1 MKHELSPEVQRQQM
15 CMDLTDRWDEFNME
29 LVCDRKMDLDEFRK
43 LFLDTWHYFMTQEA
57 EEAKLTRDGAALLTA
72 IVPITAQTDYPSGVS
87 DYTSDACT
95 TYARGLI
102 RSVCK
107 PELGYG
113 YHLKDGWMRY
123 QPYYNCD
130 CYQHID
136 SFAEILRTAR
146 AEDEDDWQIQYWRI
160 KQYDLKA
167 IDSFQWYGSEDY
179 TFLAD
184 PHGEIQYFI
193 HGQNADKTPYG
204 QAEAAFGRTSDR
216 LSLPAPYQPGDI
228 LEIDCRPYQH
238 GPVYGILLTAD
249 NPDCAAQYL
258 YQTAHATSKIV
269 ALDQVKYENTDLF
282 PQSYLAAIYHVRRHS
297 GELPENCGWM
307 RALSSKIQSEP
318 SFGETIARLKNTFRF
333 CPIKHVKRSEM
344 N

>member
-1 MKHELSPEVQRQQM
+1 MKPTPVQEKIISLLHSSPELCDFLLASPEKLQTADYANIIAGAPISLWTKRELLGELEASLS
-15 CMDLTDRWDEFNME
+15 DSGDAEF
-29 LVCDRKMDLDEFRK
+29 VHRYVTCLDEGLQSMPRPAGET
-43 LFLDTWHYFMTQEA
+43 LIAA
-57 EEAKLTRDGAALLTA
+57 EFCGADNVGEYTDG
-72 IVPITAQTDYPSGVS
+72 
-87 DYTSDACT
+87 
-95 TYARGLI
+95 
-102 RSVCK
+102 
-107 PELGYG
+107 
-113 YHLKDGWMRY
+113 
-123 QPYYNCD
+123 PYYTHFWD
-130 CYQHID
+130 A
-136 SFAEILRTAR
+136 FAEILRTAR

-249 NPDCAAQYL
+249 DPDCAAQYL

-307 RALSSKIQSEP
+307 RALSGKIQSEP